1 LTLRKRGNLALDFRN
16 INTLWASALV
26 GTLEHLGVSLAVVC
40 PGSRSTPLAV
50 AFAQSTKIAAI
61 PVLDERSAAF
71 FALGHGKRTG
81 QPAVVLCT
89 SGTAAANFYPAVI
102 EARESRVPLLVLTA
116 DRPPELRD
124 CHSGQTIDQLKL
136 YGNYPNW
143 QAEIALPAVE
153 LLTYLQ
159 QTITYAWERTLIPNG
174 GAVHL
179 NLPFRDPLSPVAQPE
194 ILALAEQ
201 ISLKF
206 PDVPAITRGASEAI
220 TRGASEA
227 ITGGASEAIGSKAI
241 LNWTIPAAWSEPRG
255 LIVAGIAQPT
265 DPLAYA
271 QAVNDIALALGWPI
285 LAEGLSPLR
294 QYFSEQLVT
303 TYDLILREPALAVEL
318 QPTVILQL
326 GDLPTSKELRQW
338 LAAVRPQTWILEAS
352 VQNVNALHLDATY
365 LRSTVVDL
373 ADKLQTVLPVNVT
386 ITNSYIERWLK
397 LDRQVR
403 EEIDLTMLKLE
414 TLCECK
420 IPWLLSQVLPPETV
434 VFVANSMPIRDLE
447 FFWRPNQQRYRIL
460 GNRGA
465 NGIDGTLSTALGA
478 LHQHDQPGILIT
490 GDLSLLHDTNGLL
503 LRQQFQGSLTILL
516 INNNGGGI
524 FGMLPIGQFD
534 PPFTEFFTTP
544 QNVDFATLCGAYQ
557 IPHQRIESWSMLQTK
572 IAQLGVPG
580 ITCWEISTNSELDN
594 QWRKQNLAR
603 FVTNI

>member
-26 GTLEHLGVSLAVVC
+26 STLEHLGVSLAVVC

-50 AFAQSTKIAAI
+50 AFAQSAKIAAI

-124 CHSGQTIDQLKL
+124 CHSGQTIDQLKI

-143 QAEIALPAVE
+143 QTEIAVPAVE

-159 QTITYAWERTLIPNG
+159 QTTIYAWERTLIPNG

-179 NLPFRDPLSPVAQPE
+179 NLPFRDPLSPVPQPE

-201 ISLKF
+201 ISLQF
-206 PDVPAITRGASEAI
+206 SDVQT
-220 TRGASEA
+220 
-227 ITGGASEAIGSKAI
+227 IGSRTT
-241 LNWTIPAAWSEPRG
+241 LNWTIPAAWSEQRG
-255 LIVAGIAQPT
+255 LIVAGIAQPP
-265 DPLAYA
+265 DPAAYA

-285 LAEGLSPLR
+285 LAEALSPLR

-303 TYDLILREPALAVEL
+303 SYDLILRQSELAQNL
-318 QPTVILQL
+318 QPTVLLQL

-338 LAAVRPQTWILEAS
+338 LATVRPQTWILETS
-352 VQNVNALHLDATY
+352 VQNVNTLHLDATY

-373 ADKLQTVLPVNVT
+373 AEKLQTVLPVNLIT
-386 ITNSYIERWLK
+386 TNSYTEQWLK

-403 EEIDLTMLKLE
+403 AEIDLTMLKLE

-420 IPWLLSQVLPPETV
+420 IPWLLSQVLPPECL
-434 VFVANSMPIRDLE
+434 VFVANSMPIRDME
-447 FFWRPNQQRYRIL
+447 FFWRPNQQHYRIL

-524 FGMLPIGQFD
+524 FGMLPIRQFN

-544 QNVDFATLCGAYQ
+544 QNVNFATLCEAYQ
-557 IPHQRIESWSMLQTK
+557 IPHRKIEGWSMLQAE
-572 IAQLGVPG
+572 ISQLGGLG
-580 ITCWEISTNSELDN
+580 ITCWEISTNSEQDN
-594 QWRKQNLAR
+594 QWRKENLAQ

>member
-1 LTLRKRGNLALDFRN
+1 LALDFRN

-26 GTLEHLGVSLAVVC
+26 DTLEHLGVSLAVVC

-50 AFAQSTKIAAI
+50 AFAQSTKISAI

-89 SGTAAANFYPAVI
+89 SGTAAANFYSAVI

-116 DRPPELRD
+116 DRPSELRD
-124 CHSGQTIDQLKL
+124 CHAGQTIDQLKI

-143 QAEIALPAVE
+143 QAEIAVPTVE

-179 NLPFRDPLSPVAQPE
+179 NLPFRDPLSPVVQPE

-201 ISLKF
+201 IFLKF
-206 PDVPAITRGASEAI
+206 PDVPEINR
-220 TRGASEA
+220 
-227 ITGGASEAIGSKAI
+227 KAI
-241 LNWTIPAAWSEPRG
+241 LDWRIPAAWSEPRG
-255 LIVAGIAQPT
+255 LIVAGIAQPA

-303 TYDLILREPALAVEL
+303 TYDLILRQPELAVEL

-373 ADKLQTVLPVNVT
+373 AEKLQTVLPVNLT
-386 ITNSYIERWLK
+386 TTNSYIERWLK

-403 EEIDLTMLKLE
+403 AEIDLTMLKLE

-434 VFVANSMPIRDLE
+434 VFVANSMPIRDME

>member
-1 LTLRKRGNLALDFRN
+1 MTRQKRGNLALDFRN

-124 CHSGQTIDQLKL
+124 CHSGQTIDQLKI

-143 QAEIALPAVE
+143 QAEMAVPAVE

-159 QTITYAWERTLIPNG
+159 QTIIYAWERALVPNG

-179 NLPFRDPLSPVAQPE
+179 NLPFRDPLSPVAQPK

-206 PDVPAITRGASEAI
+206 PDVPAIS
-220 TRGASEA
+220 
-227 ITGGASEAIGSKAI
+227 SKSI
-241 LNWTIPAAWSEPRG
+241 LDWKIPAAWSEQRG
-255 LIVAGIAQPT
+255 LLVAGIAQPA
-265 DPLAYA
+265 DPAAYA

-303 TYDLILREPALAVEL
+303 TYDLILRQPELALKL
-318 QPTVILQL
+318 RPTVILQL

-338 LAAVRPQTWILEAS
+338 LAMVRPQTWILES
-352 VQNVNALHLDATY
+352 SLQNVNALHLDATY

-373 ADKLQTVLPVNVT
+373 AEKLQTVLPGNLIT
-386 ITNSYIERWLK
+386 TNSYTEQWLK
-397 LDRQVR
+397 LDQQVR
-403 EEIDLTMLKLE
+403 VAIDLTMLKLE

-420 IPWLLSQVLPPETV
+420 IPWLLSQILPPETV
-434 VFVANSMPIRDLE
+434 VFVSNSMPIRDVE
-447 FFWRPNQQRYRIL
+447 FFWRPNQQRYHIL

-478 LHQHDQPGILIT
+478 LHQHNQPGILIT

-503 LRQQFQGSLTILL
+503 LRRQFQGSLTILL

-524 FGMLPIGQFD
+524 FGMLPIKHFD

-544 QNVDFATLCGAYQ
+544 QNVDFDTLCGAYQ
-557 IPHQRIESWSMLQTK
+557 IPHQKIESWSMLQTK
-572 IAQLGVPG
+572 ITQLGMPG
-580 ITCWEISTNSELDN
+580 ITCWEVSTNSELDN
-594 QWRKQNLAR
+594 QWRKENLTQ

>member
-26 GTLEHLGVSLAVVC
+26 DTLEHLGVSLAVVC

-50 AFAQSTKIAAI
+50 AFAQATKIVAI

-143 QAEIALPAVE
+143 QAEIAVPIVE

-159 QTITYAWERTLIPNG
+159 QTITYAWERTLIPHG

-179 NLPFRDPLSPVAQPE
+179 NLPFRDPLSPVTQPE

-206 PDVPAITRGASEAI
+206 PDVPAIT
-220 TRGASEA
+220 
-227 ITGGASEAIGSKAI
+227 GGASEAIDSKSI
-241 LNWTIPAAWSEPRG
+241 LNWIIPAAWSEQRG
-255 LIVAGIAQPT
+255 LIVAGIAQPA

-303 TYDLILREPALAVEL
+303 TYDLILRQPDLAVEL

-338 LAAVRPQTWILEAS
+338 LAAVRPQAWILEAS

-373 ADKLQTVLPVNVT
+373 AEKLQTVLPVNLT
-386 ITNSYIERWLK
+386 TTNSYTERWLK
-397 LDRQVR
+397 LDRQAR
-403 EEIDLTMLKLE
+403 AEIDLTMLKLE

-534 PPFTEFFTTP
+534 PPFTEFFSTP

-580 ITCWEISTNSELDN
+580 ITCWEISTNSESDN

>member
-1 LTLRKRGNLALDFRN
+1 LALDFRN

-26 GTLEHLGVSLAVVC
+26 DTLEHLGVSLAVIC
-40 PGSRSTPLAV
+40 PGSRSTPLTV
-50 AFAQSTKIAAI
+50 AFAQSSKISAI

-89 SGTAAANFYPAVI
+89 SGTASANFYPAVI
-102 EARESRVPLLVLTA
+102 EARESRVPLLILTA
-116 DRPPELRD
+116 DRPAELRD
-124 CHSGQTIDQLKL
+124 CHSGQTIDQLKI

-143 QAEIALPAVE
+143 QAEIAVPQVD

-159 QTITYAWERTLIPNG
+159 QTIIYAWERTQIPHG

-179 NLPFRDPLSPVAQPE
+179 NLPFRDPLPPVAQPE
-194 ILALAEQ
+194 ILALADQ
-201 ISLKF
+201 ISWQL
-206 PDVPAITRGASEAI
+206 PAVPV
-220 TRGASEA
+220 
-227 ITGGASEAIGSKAI
+227 IGNNII
-241 LNWTIPAAWSEPRG
+241 LNWTIPPAWREQRG
-255 LIVAGIAQPT
+255 LIVAGIAQPA
-265 DPLAYA
+265 DPVAYV
-271 QAVNDIALALGWPI
+271 QAVHEISRILGWPI

-294 QYFSEQLVT
+294 QYGGDQLIT
-303 TYDLILREPALAVEL
+303 TYDLILRQPSLAIALR
-318 QPTVILQL
+318 PTVLLQL

-338 LAAVRPQTWILEAS
+338 LAVVRPPTWILESS

-373 ADKLQTVLPVNVT
+373 AEKLQIEQPAALTT
-386 ITNSYIERWLK
+386 INSYTEQWLK

-403 EEIDLTMLKLE
+403 QEIDRTMLKLE

-420 IPWLLSQVLPPETV
+420 IPWLLSQFLPPESL
-434 VFVANSMPIRDLE
+434 VFVANSMPIRDVE
-447 FFWRPNQQRYRIL
+447 FFWRPNQQHYRML

-478 LHQHDQPGILIT
+478 LHQHSPPGVLVT

-524 FGMLPIGQFD
+524 FGMLPIEQFD
-534 PPFTEFFTTP
+534 PPFSEFFTTP
-544 QNVDFATLCGAYQ
+544 QSVNFAALCEAYQ
-557 IPHQRIESWSMLQTK
+557 IPHQKIASWSMFQVALPQ
-572 IAQLGVPG
+572 IGAPG
-580 ITCWEISTNSELDN
+580 IACWEIVTNSQLDN
-594 QWRKQNLAR
+594 QWRKKNLSE

>member
-1 LTLRKRGNLALDFRN
+1 MLCKRGNLALDFRN

-26 GTLEHLGVSLAVVC
+26 STLEHLGVSLVVVC
-40 PGSRSTPLAV
+40 PGSRSAPLAV
-50 AFAQSTKIAAI
+50 AFAQSPKIAAI

-102 EARESRVPLLVLTA
+102 EARESRVPLLVLSA

-124 CHSGQTIDQLKL
+124 CHSGQTIDQLKI

-143 QAEIALPAVE
+143 QAEIAVPAVE

-159 QTITYAWERTLIPNG
+159 QTIIYAWERTQIPQG

-179 NLPFRDPLSPVAQPE
+179 NLPFRDPLAPVSQPE

-201 ISLKF
+201 ISLKL
-206 PDVPAITRGASEAI
+206 PAVPLIGAKTFLDENLS
-220 TRGASEA
+220 R
-227 ITGGASEAIGSKAI
+227 
-241 LNWTIPAAWSEPRG
+241 AWLEPRG
-255 LIVAGIAQPT
+255 LIVAGIAQPA
-265 DPLAYA
+265 DPEAYA
-271 QAVNDIALALGWPI
+271 QAVNEIALALGWPI

-294 QYFSEQLVT
+294 QYSSDQLVT
-303 TYDLILREPALAVEL
+303 TYDLILRKPELAINL

-338 LAAVRPQTWILEAS
+338 LATVRPQTWILENT

-365 LRSTVVDL
+365 LRSTVIDL
-373 ADKLQTVLPVNVT
+373 AENLQAHKLQTIRSPNLTTP
-386 ITNSYIERWLK
+386 NSYTEQWLK
-397 LDRQVR
+397 FDQQVR
-403 EEIDLTMLKLE
+403 QEIDLTMLKLE
-414 TLCECK
+414 ALCECK
-420 IPWLLSQVLPPETV
+420 IPWLLSQTLPPESL
-434 VFVANSMPIRDLE
+434 VFVANSMPIRDME
-447 FFWRPNQQRYRIL
+447 FFWQPNQQHYRVL

-478 LHQHDQPGILIT
+478 LHQHGQPGILIT

-524 FGMLPIGQFD
+524 FGMLPIGQFE
-534 PPFTEFFTTP
+534 PSFNEFFTTP
-544 QNVDFATLCGAYQ
+544 QGVDFASLCTAYQ
-557 IPHQRIESWSMLQTK
+557 IPHQKIVNWSMLQTE
-572 IAQLGVPG
+572 ISQLGAPG
-580 ITCWEISTNSELDN
+580 IACWEIVTNSQLDN
-594 QWRKQNLAR
+594 QWRKNNLAQ
-603 FVTNI
+603 FVTRI

>member
-1 LTLRKRGNLALDFRN
+1 LALDFRN

-26 GTLEHLGVSLAVVC
+26 NTLEHLGVSLAVIC

-50 AFAQSTKIAAI
+50 AFAQADQIQAI

-81 QPAVVLCT
+81 QPAVVVCT
-89 SGTAAANFYPAVI
+89 SGTATANFYPAVI

-124 CHSGQTIDQLKL
+124 CHSGQTIDQLKI

-143 QAEIALPAVE
+143 QAELSLPQVD
-153 LLTYLQ
+153 LLVYLQ
-159 QTITYAWERTLIPNG
+159 QTLYYAWERTLSPSG

-179 NLPFRDPLSPVAQPE
+179 NLPFRDPLSPITQAE
-194 ILALAEQ
+194 ILGLADQVALQLPAVPSIGQ
-201 ISLKF
+201 LAIPNWSL
-206 PDVPAITRGASEAI
+206 
-220 TRGASEA
+220 
-227 ITGGASEAIGSKAI
+227 
-241 LNWTIPAAWSEPRG
+241 PAAWSHQKG
-255 LIVAGIAQPT
+255 LIIAGIAQPA
-265 DPLAYA
+265 DPLAYVE
-271 QAVNDIALALGWPI
+271 AVNQIAQSLGWPI

-294 QYFSEQLVT
+294 HYPSQQLVA
-303 TYDLILREPALAVEL
+303 TYDLILRQPALATEL

-338 LAAVRPQTWILEAS
+338 LSAVRPQTWILEAS
-352 VQNVNALHLDATY
+352 SQHVNALHLDATY
-365 LRSTVVDL
+365 LRSTVTALATDL
-373 ADKLQTVLPVNVT
+373 MAKSLPNMPINPYT
-386 ITNSYIERWLK
+386 ARWLEI
-397 LDRQVR
+397 DRQVCQ
-403 EEIDLTMLKLE
+403 EINLTMNKLE
-414 TLCECK
+414 KMCECK
-420 IPWLLSQVLPPETV
+420 IPWLLSQFLPSESL
-434 VFVANSMPIRDLE
+434 VFIANSMPVRDME
-447 FFWRPNQQRYRIL
+447 FFWLPNQQHYQIL

-478 LHQHDQPGILIT
+478 LHRHRQPGVLIT

-544 QNVDFATLCGAYQ
+544 QNIEFAKLCAAYQ
-557 IPHQRIESWSMLQTK
+557 IPHCQVTSWSMLQK
-572 IAQLGVPG
+572 AMMEIGSPG
-580 ITCWEISTNSELDN
+580 ISCLEILTDSKLDN
-594 QWRKQNLAR
+594 QWRKVNLPL
-603 FVTNI
+603 FVANL

>member
-1 LTLRKRGNLALDFRN
+1 MQCKRGNLALDFRN

-26 GTLEHLGVSLAVVC
+26 DTLEHLGVSLAVVC

-50 AFAQSTKIAAI
+50 AFAQSEKIAAI

-89 SGTAAANFYPAVI
+89 SGTAAANFYPTVI

-124 CHSGQTIDQLKL
+124 CHSGQTIDQLKI

-143 QAEIALPAVE
+143 QAEIAVPAVE

-159 QTITYAWERTLIPNG
+159 QTIIYAWERTVIPNG

-179 NLPFRDPLSPVAQPE
+179 NLPFRDPLSPIAQPE
-194 ILALAEQ
+194 IWALAEQ
-201 ISLKF
+201 IFLKF
-206 PDVPAITRGASEAI
+206 PDIPT
-220 TRGASEA
+220 
-227 ITGGASEAIGSKAI
+227 IGSKAI
-241 LNWTIPAAWSEPRG
+241 LDWKIPAAWSTQRG

-294 QYFSEQLVT
+294 QYFSEQLIT
-303 TYDLILREPALAVEL
+303 TYDLILRQPKLAVEL

-338 LAAVRPQTWILEAS
+338 LTAVRPQTWILEAS

-365 LRSTVVDL
+365 LRSTVGDL
-373 ADKLQTVLPVNVT
+373 AEKLQTVLPVSLPT
-386 ITNSYIERWLK
+386 TNSYIERWLK
-397 LDRQVR
+397 LDRQIKA
-403 EEIDLTMLKLE
+403 EIDFTMLKLE

-434 VFVANSMPIRDLE
+434 VFVANSMPIRDME

-524 FGMLPIGQFD
+524 FGLLPIRQFD

-544 QNVDFATLCGAYQ
+544 QNVNFATLCSAYQ
-557 IPHQRIESWSMLQTK
+557 IPHHKIESWSMLQTK

-580 ITCWEISTNSELDN
+580 ITCWEISANSELDN

>member
-1 LTLRKRGNLALDFRN
+1 MLRKRGKLALDFRN

-26 GTLEHLGVSLAVVC
+26 STLEHLGVSLAVIC

-50 AFAQSTKIAAI
+50 AFAQSPKISAI

-89 SGTAAANFYPAVI
+89 SGTASANFYPAVI

-124 CHSGQTIDQLKL
+124 CHSGQTIDQLKI

-143 QAEIALPAVE
+143 QAEIAVPRVE

-159 QTITYAWERTLIPNG
+159 QTVIYAWESTQIPNG

-179 NLPFRDPLSPVAQPE
+179 NLPFRDPLPPVPQHE

-201 ISLKF
+201 ISLKL
-206 PDVPAITRGASEAI
+206 PAVPSIGAK
-220 TRGASEA
+220 ASRDWV
-227 ITGGASEAIGSKAI
+227 KP
-241 LNWTIPAAWSEPRG
+241 NAWSEQRG
-255 LIVAGIAQPT
+255 LIVAGIAQPA
-265 DPLAYA
+265 DPAAYA
-271 QAVNDIALALGWPI
+271 QAVNDIAIALGWPI

-294 QYFSEQLVT
+294 QYFSDQLVT
-303 TYDLILREPALAVEL
+303 TYDLILRQPKLAVDL
-318 QPTVILQL
+318 RPTVILQL

-338 LAAVRPQTWILEAS
+338 LAAVRPQTWILESS

-365 LRSTVVDL
+365 LRSTVIDL
-373 ADKLQTVLPVNVT
+373 AEKLQSSGLQTVRPLKLT
-386 ITNSYIERWLK
+386 TTNSYTEQWLK

-403 EEIDLTMLKLE
+403 EEIDLIMLKLE

-420 IPWLLSQVLPPETV
+420 IPWLLSQILPPESL
-434 VFVANSMPIRDLE
+434 VFVANSMPIRDME
-447 FFWRPNQQRYRIL
+447 FFWRPNQQHYQIL

-544 QNVDFATLCGAYQ
+544 QNVDFATLCLAYQ
-557 IPHQRIESWSMLQTK
+557 IPYQKIESWSMFQTK
-572 IAQLGVPG
+572 VFQVGVSG
-580 ITCWEISTNSELDN
+580 ITCWEINTDSELDN

-603 FVTNI
+603 FVTSI

>member
-1 LTLRKRGNLALDFRN
+1 MLRKRGNLALDFRN

-26 GTLEHLGVSLAVVC
+26 STLEHLRVSLAVIC

-116 DRPPELRD
+116 DRPAELRD
-124 CHSGQTIDQLKL
+124 CHSGQTIDQLKI

-143 QAEIALPAVE
+143 QAEIAVPAVE

-159 QTITYAWERTLIPNG
+159 QTIIYAWERTLIPHG

-194 ILALAEQ
+194 ILALAER
-201 ISLKF
+201 ISLQF
-206 PDVPAITRGASEAI
+206 PNVPAINSR
-220 TRGASEA
+220 
-227 ITGGASEAIGSKAI
+227 AI
-241 LNWTIPAAWSEPRG
+241 LDWKIPTAWSEQRG
-255 LIVAGIAQPT
+255 LLVAGIAQPA
-265 DPLAYA
+265 DSAAYA
-271 QAVNDIALALGWPI
+271 QAVNNIALALGWPI
-285 LAEGLSPLR
+285 LADGLSPLR

-303 TYDLILREPALAVEL
+303 TYDLILRQPALAVDL
-318 QPTVILQL
+318 RPTVILQI

-338 LAAVRPQTWILEAS
+338 LAAVRPQTWILETS
-352 VQNVNALHLDATY
+352 IQNVNALHLDATY

-373 ADKLQTVLPVNVT
+373 AEKLQTVQPVT
-386 ITNSYIERWLK
+386 TTNNYTKQWLK
-397 LDRQVR
+397 LDRQVQI
-403 EEIDLTMLKLE
+403 EIDRTMSKLE

-420 IPWLLSQVLPPETV
+420 IPWLLSQVLPPKCV
-434 VFVANSMPIRDLE
+434 VFVANSMPIRDME
-447 FFWRPNQQRYRIL
+447 FFWRPNQQHYRIL

-544 QNVDFATLCGAYQ
+544 QNVDFAALCGAYQ
-557 IPHQRIESWSMLQTK
+557 IPHQKIESWSMLQAK
-572 IAQLGVPG
+572 IAQLGVRG
-580 ITCWEISTNSELDN
+580 ITCWEMNTDSKLDN
-594 QWRKQNLAR
+594 QWRKENLVR

>member
-1 LTLRKRGNLALDFRN
+1 LTRRERGNLALDFRN

-26 GTLEHLGVSLAVVC
+26 NTLEHLGVSLAVVC

-50 AFAQSTKIAAI
+50 AFAQSAKIAAI

-116 DRPPELRD
+116 DRPAELRD
-124 CHSGQTIDQLKL
+124 CHSGQTIDQLKI

-143 QAEIALPAVE
+143 QAEIAVPAVE

-159 QTITYAWERTLIPNG
+159 QTIIYAWERTQISPG

-179 NLPFRDPLSPVAQPE
+179 NLPFRDPLPPVAQPE

-201 ISLKF
+201 ISLKL
-206 PDVPAITRGASEAI
+206 PAIPS
-220 TRGASEA
+220 
-227 ITGGASEAIGSKAI
+227 IGSKAI
-241 LNWTIPAAWSEPRG
+241 QDWTVPAAWSEQRG
-255 LIVAGIAQPT
+255 LIVAGIAQPA
-265 DPLAYA
+265 DPEAYA
-271 QAVNDIALALGWPI
+271 QAVNGIALALGWPI

-294 QYFSEQLVT
+294 QYFSDQLVT
-303 TYDLILREPALAVEL
+303 TYDLILRQPELAVDL
-318 QPTVILQL
+318 KPTVILQL

-338 LAAVRPQTWILEAS
+338 LATVRPPTWILEPS
-352 VQNVNALHLDATY
+352 IQNVNALHLDATY

-373 ADKLQTVLPVNVT
+373 AEKLQTLQAVNSIT
-386 ITNSYIERWLK
+386 TNSYTEQWLK

-403 EEIDLTMLKLE
+403 AEIDLTMLKLE

-420 IPWLLSQVLPPETV
+420 IPWLLSQVLPSESL
-434 VFVANSMPIRDLE
+434 VFVANSMPVRDME
-447 FFWRPNQQRYRIL
+447 FFWRPNQQHYRIL

-478 LHQHDQPGILIT
+478 LHQYNQPGILIT

-544 QNVDFATLCGAYQ
+544 QNVDFATLCQAYQ
-557 IPHQRIESWSMLQTK
+557 IPHQKIESWSMLQAE
-572 IAQLGVPG
+572 IAQIGVPG
-580 ITCWEISTNSELDN
+580 ITCWEINTNSERDN
-594 QWRKQNLAR
+594 QWRKENLAQ

>member
-1 LTLRKRGNLALDFRN
+1 MLRKRGNLALDFRN

-26 GTLEHLGVSLAVVC
+26 STLEHLGVSLAVVC

-50 AFAQSTKIAAI
+50 AFAQSSKISAI

-71 FALGHGKRTG
+71 FALGHSKRNG

-89 SGTAAANFYPAVI
+89 SGTATANFYPAVI

-124 CHSGQTIDQLKL
+124 CHSGQTIDQLKI

-159 QTITYAWERTLIPNG
+159 QTIIYAWERTQIPHG

-179 NLPFRDPLSPVAQPE
+179 NLPFRDPLAPVSQPE
-194 ILALAEQ
+194 ILAMAEQ
-201 ISLKF
+201 ISLKL
-206 PDVPAITRGASEAI
+206 PAVPSIGAKTSLD
-220 TRGASEA
+220 
-227 ITGGASEAIGSKAI
+227 GS
-241 LNWTIPAAWSEPRG
+241 LPHAWSEQRG
-255 LIVAGIAQPT
+255 LIVAGIAQPA
-265 DPLAYA
+265 DPAAYA
-271 QAVNDIALALGWPI
+271 QAVSDIALALGWPI

-294 QYFSEQLVT
+294 QYFSDRLVT
-303 TYDLILREPALAVEL
+303 TYDLILRQPELAVDL

-338 LAAVRPQTWILEAS
+338 LAKVRPQTWILENT

-365 LRSTVVDL
+365 LRSTVIDL
-373 ADKLQTVLPVNVT
+373 AENLQFPGLPVVRSPSLT
-386 ITNSYIERWLK
+386 ATNSYTEQWLK

-403 EEIDLTMLKLE
+403 QEIDLTMLKLE

-420 IPWLLSQVLPPETV
+420 IPWLLSQILPPESL
-434 VFVANSMPIRDLE
+434 VFVANSMPIRDME
-447 FFWRPNQQRYRIL
+447 FFWRPNQQHYRIL

-478 LHQHDQPGILIT
+478 LHQHSQPGLLIT

-534 PPFTEFFTTP
+534 PPFSEFFTTP
-544 QNVDFATLCGAYQ
+544 QSVDFASLCRAYQ
-557 IPHQRIESWSMLQTK
+557 IPHQKIVSWSMLQTE
-572 IAQLGVPG
+572 ISQIGAPG
-580 ITCWEISTNSELDN
+580 IACWEIVTNSQVDN
-594 QWRKQNLAR
+594 QWRKNNLAQ
-603 FVTNI
+603 FVTRI

>member
-1 LTLRKRGNLALDFRN
+1 LALDFRN

-26 GTLEHLGVSLAVVC
+26 DTLEHLGVSLAVVC

-50 AFAQSTKIAAI
+50 AFAQSVKIAAI

-143 QAEIALPAVE
+143 QAEIAVPVVE

-159 QTITYAWERTLIPNG
+159 QTITYAWERTAIPHG

-179 NLPFRDPLSPVAQPE
+179 NLPFRDPLSPVIQPE

-206 PDVPAITRGASEAI
+206 PDAPT
-220 TRGASEA
+220 
-227 ITGGASEAIGSKAI
+227 ITGGASEAIGSKSI
-241 LNWTIPAAWSEPRG
+241 LNWTIPAAWSESRG
-255 LIVAGIAQPT
+255 LIVAGIAQPA

-303 TYDLILREPALAVEL
+303 TYDLILREPALAMEL

-373 ADKLQTVLPVNVT
+373 AEKLQTVLPVNVT

-403 EEIDLTMLKLE
+403 AEIDLTMLKLE
-414 TLCECK
+414 PLCECK

-434 VFVANSMPIRDLE
+434 VFVANSMPIRDME
-447 FFWRPNQQRYRIL
+447 FFWRPNHQRYRIL

-465 NGIDGTLSTALGA
+465 NGIDGTLSTALGV

-544 QNVDFATLCGAYQ
+544 QNVNFATLCQAYQ
-557 IPHQRIESWSMLQTK
+557 IPHQKIESWSMLQTV
-572 IAQLGVPG
+572 ITQLGVPG

-594 QWRKQNLAR
+594 QWRKENLAQ

>member
-1 LTLRKRGNLALDFRN
+1 MTLDFRN

-26 GTLEHLGVSLAVVC
+26 STLEHLGVSLAVVC
-40 PGSRSTPLAV
+40 PGSRSTPLTV

-102 EARESRVPLLVLTA
+102 EARESRVSLLVLTA
-116 DRPPELRD
+116 DRPAELRD
-124 CHSGQTIDQLKL
+124 CHTGQTIDQLKI

-143 QAEIALPAVE
+143 QAEIALPTVD

-159 QTITYAWERTLIPNG
+159 QTIIYAWERTLIPNG

-179 NLPFRDPLSPVAQPE
+179 NLPFRDPLHPIVQPE

-201 ISLKF
+201 VSWKF
-206 PDVPAITRGASEAI
+206 SDVPTISNQT
-220 TRGASEA
+220 
-227 ITGGASEAIGSKAI
+227 I
-241 LNWTIPAAWSEPRG
+241 LNWPIPAAWSAQRG
-255 LIVAGIAQPT
+255 LIVAGIAQPH
-265 DPLAYA
+265 DPAAYA
-271 QAVNDIALALGWPI
+271 QAVNKIALALGWPI

-294 QYFSEQLVT
+294 QYFSNQLVA
-303 TYDLILREPALAVEL
+303 TYDLILRQPELAVDLE
-318 QPTVILQL
+318 PTVILQL
-326 GDLPTSKELRQW
+326 GDLPTSKNLREW
-338 LAAVRPQTWILEAS
+338 LAKVRPQTWILESS
-352 VQNVNALHLDATY
+352 VQNVNALQLDATY

-373 ADKLQTVLPVNVT
+373 AEQMSSTGRKT
-386 ITNSYIERWLK
+386 IPPINSITTNSYTEQWLK

-403 EEIDLTMLKLE
+403 IEIDRTMLKLE
-414 TLCECK
+414 TLCEFK
-420 IPWLLSQVLPPETV
+420 IPWLLSQVLPPESL
-434 VFVANSMPIRDLE
+434 VFVANSMPIRDMEL
-447 FFWRPNQQRYRIL
+447 FWRPNQQHYRIL

-465 NGIDGTLSTALGA
+465 NGIDGTLATALGA
-478 LHQHDQPGILIT
+478 LHQHDQPGILVT

-524 FGMLPIGQFD
+524 FGMLPIRQFD

-544 QNVDFATLCGAYQ
+544 QNVDFATLCQAYQ
-557 IPHQRIESWSMLQTK
+557 IPHLKIESWSMLQTK
-572 IAQLGVPG
+572 ITQLGVPG
-580 ITCWEISTNSELDN
+580 ITCWEVNTNSELDN
-594 QWRKQNLAR
+594 QWRKQNLPQ
-603 FVTNI
+603 FVANI